1 MAPAAIVL
9 GVAIGVAV
17 GMLGGGG
24 SVLAV
29 PILVYVL
36 GQDVHEATTS
46 SLVIVTAGSLAGG
59 LSHALE
65 GRVCHRHAALFVCA
79 ALPGIVVG
87 TLLGNAVS
95 GDALLAGFALV
106 MLAAAVATRRKAD
119 ADDDAAAVDDDGEPV
134 CPRLR
139 PARSLAAGLLIGT
152 LTGFFGVGGG
162 FVVVPTLA
170 IYLSF
175 SMRLAVGTSL
185 AIVTA
190 TSTIGLVA
198 HLLSGRRVDVSV
210 TALMTVAC
218 VVGALAGAALAE
230 RSSERGLGR
239 RFSTLLA
246 VLSVYLL
253 ISALLL
259 GGPPAP

>member
-17 GMLGGGG
+17 GMLGAGG

-46 SLVIVTAGSLAGG
+46 SLLIVTAASLTGG
-59 LSHALE
+59 LSHAAD
-65 GRVCHRHAALFVCA
+65 GRVCHRHAATFVLA
-79 ALPGIVVG
+79 ALPGIVAG

-95 GDALLAGFALV
+95 GNALLAGFALV
-106 MLAAAVATRRKAD
+106 MLVAAAATARKVD
-119 ADDDAAAVDDDGEPV
+119 SDEAAGIDEGEPV

-139 PARSLAAGLLIGT
+139 IGRIFAAGVVIGAM
-152 LTGFFGVGGG
+152 TGFFGVGGG
-162 FVVVPTLA
+162 FLVVPTLA

-185 AIVTA
+185 AIVTV

-198 HLLSGRRVDVSV
+198 HLLSGRGLDVAV
-210 TALMTVAC
+210 AAQMTGAC
-218 VVGALAGAALAE
+218 VAGALIGAALA
-230 RSSERGLGR
+230 RRASERDLGR
-239 RFSTLLA
+239 GFSTLLT
-246 VLSVYLL
+246 VLATYLL
-253 ISALLL
+253 ISALFL